1 MQPLFTVRFA
11 SEVLHDRAV
20 SALYHGLPA
29 IAQCKGP
36 PFFLRHRTLA
46 MGHRPCA
53 CITAAG
59 DEASVR
65 CSQTNGIDL
74 VRKDLLRH
82 FIRKTSLADEISH
95 REKRRTPNSAAFC
108 QCKKGLF
115 TEIRAKLYGV
125 HACRQRRRLSSK
137 EQVTA
142 PFAQSPVRYE
152 RRVLPMSA
160 YCWAFM
166 VSA

>member
-1 MQPLFTVRFA
+1 MQPLFTARFA

-20 SALYHGLPA
+20 SALRHGLPV
-29 IAQCKGP
+29 IAQGKGQ
-36 PFFLRHRTLA
+36 PFFLGLCA
-46 MGHRPCA
+46 FAVGHRPCA
-53 CITAAG
+53 CIASAG
-59 DEASVR
+59 DEAPVR

-74 VRKDLLRH
+74 ARKDLLRH
-82 FIRKTSLADEISH
+82 FIRKTSLADEMSH
-95 REKRRTPNSAAFC
+95 REKRRTPDSAAFC

-152 RRVLPMSA
+152 RRVLPMRA

-166 VSA
+166 VRA